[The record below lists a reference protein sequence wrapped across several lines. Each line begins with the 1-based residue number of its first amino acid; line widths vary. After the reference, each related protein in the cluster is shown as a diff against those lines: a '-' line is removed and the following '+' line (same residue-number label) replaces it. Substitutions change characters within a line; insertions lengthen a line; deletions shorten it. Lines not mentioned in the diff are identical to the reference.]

1 MLSTIHPAFNRFRQA
16 AHGRGGVPDIAE
28 TKTQRKHTSN
38 FAYWAA
44 RIRTYEIGCFLLTK
58 YEFLIHKHV

>member
-1 MLSTIHPAFNRFRQA
+1 MLSTTHPAFNRFRQA

-38 FAYWAA
+38 LH
-44 RIRTYEIGCFLLTK
+44 IRQQEYISKTDMKLGVSF
-58 YEFLIHKHV
+58 